1 MTDRSAPLSRVSTF
15 AALACVGFIVSAPS
29 HAEDKRAAD
38 VADHGPAASAD
49 PDGKSDETQ
58 DRDTIIVKGQPYSP
72 HQESPKATRPVRD
85 TPQTITILTNEVI
98 EQQNL
103 LTLRDMLSTV
113 PGITFGAGEG
123 GGGYGDSINLRGY
136 SANSDITIDGIRDSA
151 QYTRTDPFNL
161 EQLEVVNGPNSVQ
174 NGVGSVGGS
183 INLVTK
189 KPQANTRVQA
199 SAGIGTDNYYRG
211 TVDAN
216 LRVNELIAFRLNAM
230 KHENDVPAR
239 DVEQMKRWG
248 VAPSVTIGIESPT
261 RLTLQYVHQ
270 EDDNTP
276 QYGVPY
282 YQVAGGGLPGVSR
295 SSYFG
300 FRNVDTQQTNVDQ
313 ATATFQHDFNDRV
326 TLRNITRWQD
336 VTQYAVVNPPQG
348 TWCLANGRT
357 PTGGACTATVGTATL
372 TVPAGYYLPSGPR
385 GNTRDTRNQLAYDQV
400 DLMARFNTGF
410 IEHSVTLGAAAMWEK
425 FELSTGNVL
434 RAANGTNPFSYYPL
448 MSIENP
454 GAVVTGPAATS
465 GVARVYGSNVYTG
478 PINFIESARQT
489 GELTNYAVY
498 LFDTMKLGEHIEING
513 GVRWES
519 NDGSYRADTVST
531 TTATLGQVTTGRTFF
546 NKDKLFSYRA
556 GLVYKPITAVSL
568 YVAFGNS
575 KTPSKT
581 SVNGSCTVETC
592 NVEPETARNY
602 EVGGKAEVFGGRLLL
617 TAALFRN
624 ERTNFRV
631 ATGDPLVPEQQL
643 DGKSRVNGVALG
655 AVGQITKA
663 WSITANYTYLDGK
676 VLRSIA
682 RNSPA
687 GTIDPA
693 RNAVLQNTPS
703 HSGSLFTTY
712 RLPFGLTL
720 GYGATYQGKAAFNL
734 PTAAAPQVI
743 YSPDFWV
750 HNAFLSYEVTRN
762 LSAQVNVKNVA
773 DSLYYTRIRNNGWAT
788 PGDGRSALLTLNYRF

>member
-1 MTDRSAPLSRVSTF
+1 MNRTSATLAGSPAFV
-15 AALACVGFIVSAPS
+15 ALACVGFLASAPAL
-29 HAEDKRAAD
+29 AEDKRTPDAPTA
-38 VADHGPAASAD
+38 VADPKDDA
-49 PDGKSDETQ
+49 Q
-58 DRDTIIVKGQPYSP
+58 DRDTILVKGQPYSP

-123 GGGYGDSINLRGY
+123 GAGFGDSINLRGY
-136 SANSDITIDGIRDSA
+136 SANSDITVDGIRDSA

-161 EQLEVVNGPNSVQ
+161 EQLEIVNGPNSVQ
-174 NGVGSVGGS
+174 NGAGSVGGS
-183 INLVTK
+183 INMVTK
-189 KPQANTRVQA
+189 KPQANTRILA
-199 SAGIGTDNYYRG
+199 SGGIGTDDYYRG

-216 LRVNELIAFRLNAM
+216 VRVNDLIAFRLNAM
-230 KHENDVPAR
+230 KHDNDVPGR
-239 DVEQMKRWG
+239 DVETMKRWG
-248 VAPSVTIGIESPT
+248 VAPAVTIGIAGPT
-261 RLTLQYVHQ
+261 RLTLQYLHQ

-282 YQVAGGGLPGVSR
+282 FSVAGGALPGVSR
-295 SSYFG
+295 NSYFG
-300 FRNVDTQQTNVDQ
+300 FRNVDTQQSNVDQ
-313 ATATFQHDFNDRV
+313 ATATFEHHFNDRV
-326 TLRNITRWQD
+326 TIRNITRWQD
-336 VTQYAVVNPPQG
+336 VTQHSIVDPPQG
-348 TWCLANGRT
+348 TWCLANGLT
-357 PTGGACTATVGTATL
+357 PTGTACSVAITGAGTL
-372 TVPAGYYLPSGPR
+372 TLPAGYYYASGPR
-385 GNTRDTRNQLAYDQV
+385 GNTRNTRNQLAYDQV

-425 FELSTGNVL
+425 FDLSTGNVL
-434 RAANGTNPFSYYPL
+434 RNGNGTNPFSYYPL
-448 MSIENP
+448 INIANP
-454 GAVVTGPAATS
+454 NAVVAGPAAAS

-478 PINFIESARQT
+478 PINYIESARQT

-498 LFDTMKLGEHIEING
+498 LFDTMKLGEHVEING
-513 GVRWES
+513 GLRWES

-531 TTATLGQVTTGRTFF
+531 TAATLGQVTPGTLFH

-556 GLVYKPITAVSL
+556 GLVYKPVTAISL
-568 YVAFGNS
+568 YIAYGNS

-581 SVNGSCTVETC
+581 SVNGSCTAATC
-592 NVEPETARNY
+592 NVDPETARNY
-602 EVGGKAEVFGGRLLL
+602 EVGGKAEVFGGHLLL

-624 ERTNFRV
+624 ERTNYKV

-687 GTIDPA
+687 GTIDYGKDA
-693 RNAVLQNTPS
+693 ELQNTPN
-703 HSGSLFTTY
+703 HSGSLFSTY

-720 GYGATYQGKAAFNL
+720 GYGVTYQGKAAFNL
-734 PTAAAPQVI
+734 PAAGATQVL
-743 YSPDFWV
+743 YSPEYWV
-750 HNAFLSYEVTRN
+750 HNAFLSYEITRA
-762 LSAQVNVKNVA
+762 LSAQVNVKNVT

-788 PGDGRSALLTLNYRF
+788 PGDGRAAVLTLNYRF